1 MRFMRAGVGVV
12 AGASLAFVV
21 LGTVL
26 WPTGAGA
33 AEFPIKGRP
42 ISIIVGAAAGGPNDV
57 AARMLAPLLEKQL
70 GTPVQVVNK
79 PGAGWQVGTT
89 QLTLS
94 KPDGYTIGYAPIP
107 TIITIYLDPDRKAV
121 FNRQSFQMLAT
132 HVLDPGAIA
141 VRADSPFKS
150 LKELIDAAKANPGK
164 IKASHTGIMGD
175 DHLAILQFEKLTGT
189 TFAVV
194 GFDSSSSAVN
204 ALLGGHIDVDFDNVG
219 AFLSQTKGGAVRVL
233 GIMDKAETRYYPGVK
248 TLEAQGVKMVSSSTR
263 TIVMPAGAPKE
274 VVAVLSTAIRKA
286 MDDLDHQ
293 KKMDELG
300 FPLKYAD
307 PEQTAVIWD
316 EMEAQVKPFVASV
329 KK

>member
-1 MRFMRAGVGVV
+1 MISTRKAFGLVSVILI
-12 AGASLAFVV
+12 GAAAFLAASYAV
-21 LGTVL
+21 
-26 WPTGAGA
+26 A

-42 ISIIVGAAAGGPNDV
+42 ITIIVGAAPGGPNDV

-70 GTPVQVVNK
+70 GTPVQILNK
-79 PGAGWQVGTT
+79 PGAGWQLGTT
-89 QLTLS
+89 QLTQA

-141 VRADSPFKS
+141 VRADSPYKNVKD
-150 LKELIDAAKANPGK
+150 LVEAAKTNPGR
-164 IKASHTGIMGD
+164 IKASHTGVMGD
-175 DHLAILQFEKLTGT
+175 DHLAILQFEKVT
-189 TFAVV
+189 TTDFAVV
-194 GFDSSSSAVN
+194 GFDSSSTAVT

-219 AFLSQTKGGAVRVL
+219 AFLPQVKAGGLHVL
-233 GIMDKAETRYYPGVK
+233 GIMDRVETRYYPGVK
-248 TLEAQGVKMVSSSTR
+248 TLEAQGFKVSSSSTR

-274 VVAVLSTAIRKA
+274 IVRTLSAAIRKA
-286 MDDLDHQ
+286 MEDPEHQ
-293 KKMDELG
+293 RKMDELG

-307 PEQTAVIWD
+307 PEQTAAIWD
-316 EMEAQVKPFVASV
+316 EMEAQVKPHVAAA